1 MMKSMTG
8 FSKVETS
15 SDGIKLT
22 VEIKSLNGK
31 GFDIN
36 FRMPRQLSSKE
47 IELRDL
53 FRKQISRGSVSVYI
67 SIESDNAE
75 KKFAI
80 NQDIAQQC
88 YDELTQLRKKFKFRD
103 AINLNHLLNFSSIIS
118 QNDNTLDEE
127 FLIELLKKNLKE
139 SLKNLDTMRL
149 REGKNIT
156 KDIVQ
161 RMKKV
166 QGIVEKIQEISQN
179 RIPQE
184 REKLRN
190 KIAQIFDSDEID
202 EHRLQMEIVLLADKL
217 DVSEECV
224 RLASHFK
231 FFFEAIKSPEPA
243 GRKINFLLQEFNREI
258 NTIGSKANDA
268 VISQYVVTAKEELER
283 VREQI
288 QNIE

>member
-1 MMKSMTG
+1 MKSMTG

-15 SDGIKLT
+15 SNGIKLI
-22 VEIKSLNGK
+22 VEIRSLNGK

-36 FRMPRQLSSKE
+36 FRMPRQLSYKE
-47 IELRDL
+47 MELRDF
-53 FRKQISRGSVSVYI
+53 FRSHISRGTLSVYI
-67 SIESDNAE
+67 SIEDDNTE
-75 KKFAI
+75 QKFAI
-80 NQDIAQQC
+80 NEDIAEQC
-88 YDELTQLRKKFKFRD
+88 YNELNNLKKKFRFRD
-103 AINLNHLLNFSSIIS
+103 AINLNHLLTFSSIIS
-118 QNDNTLDEE
+118 QNDTIVDEE
-127 FLIELLKKNLKE
+127 VIMGLLKKNLKE
-139 SLKNLDTMRL
+139 SLNKLEDMKL
-149 REGKNIT
+149 REGKNIA
-156 KDIVQ
+156 KDIIQ
-161 RMKKV
+161 RMKKI
-166 QGIVEKIQEISQN
+166 QDIVIKIQDISQN

-190 KIAQIFDSDEID
+190 KIAQLFESDEID

-231 FFFEAIKSPEPA
+231 FFFEAIKGKEPA

-268 VISQYVVTAKEELER
+268 MISQYVVNAKEELER
-283 VREQI
+283 IREQI